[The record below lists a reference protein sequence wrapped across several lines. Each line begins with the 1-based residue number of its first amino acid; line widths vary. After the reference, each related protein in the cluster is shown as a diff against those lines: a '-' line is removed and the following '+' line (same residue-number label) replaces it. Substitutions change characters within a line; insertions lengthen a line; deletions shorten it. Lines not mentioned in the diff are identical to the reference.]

1 MLQTPTESLSVIRG
15 ISARMFLFFIF
26 IIRVFIVLQAKV
38 LVASIIKRIFY

>member
-1 MLQTPTESLSVIRG
+1 
-15 ISARMFLFFIF
+15 MFLFFIF